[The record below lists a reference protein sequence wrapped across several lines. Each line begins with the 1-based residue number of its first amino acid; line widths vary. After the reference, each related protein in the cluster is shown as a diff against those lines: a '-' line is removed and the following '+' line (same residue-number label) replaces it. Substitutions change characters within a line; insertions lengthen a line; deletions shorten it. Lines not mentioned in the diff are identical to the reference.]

1 MADGFSERYGDLLY
15 GSYDCV
21 DRIVLNA
28 YHPMGYQ
35 PGGFRTWWRQLHGN
49 DEQLDNAHL
58 MRMAGRFARRV
69 RASAHAHGIPVIDC
83 KRGERKHQIA
93 EDYLAGHTVDRGV
106 FLILVARAVAP
117 VWEATRSPGGVLCN
131 LAKKRAFVN
140 HYSFHILDPEWG
152 HMTIKMSG
160 HPPFGA
166 QIILNG
172 HEYVAATARASGIRY
187 VKEGN
192 CFTRIADPAA
202 LAQIADTLSQPATIG
217 RLTQVCDRWIY
228 TACLCFGLD
237 LDEQQRSRFGY
248 GYSVYQAEYSRNLL
262 FTIGAQMDKIFD
274 RVVDRT
280 RSRLDVPILRTLF
293 GAKQRPGRNG
303 TPDLSLKLAAVI
315 ETPRFDLTLFKL
327 HFGNLT
333 LKAYTKGEHVL
344 RFEAVV
350 HNTRALRCGR
360 VLDNFPHDHRQ
371 ARRHGRPVHHHPG
384 LRRPH
389 VHRRR
394 PPRPTPAPTQ
404 LGATRVGG
412 IDLNKPR
419 IRAALSAVLA
429 LSVDIGRV
437 HRRRVHHQGPRDDRK
452 HRLHHP
458 ASRLRPAQTPRQG
471 ADHQTR
477 PDPPLPPHTPE
488 RGHHRRPAD
497 PARAR
502 HRADPRRSPQPTDGS
517 QAHHLDHRRP
527 RLREDPHRHAN
538 ALPRPGHP
546 SRRIDNIL
554 SIRIS

>member
-1 MADGFSERYGDLLY
+1 M
-15 GSYDCV
+15 
-21 DRIVLNA
+21 
-28 YHPMGYQ
+28 
-35 PGGFRTWWRQLHGN
+35 
-49 DEQLDNAHL
+49 
-58 MRMAGRFARRV
+58 
-69 RASAHAHGIPVIDC
+69 
-83 KRGERKHQIA
+83 
-93 EDYLAGHTVDRGV
+93 

-117 VWEATRSPGGVLCN
+117 VWEVTRSTGGVLCN

-166 QIILNG
+166 QVILNG
-172 HEYVAATARASGIRY
+172 HEYVAAAARAAGVGY

-192 CFTRIADPAA
+192 CFTRIADPAG

-237 LDEQQRSRFGY
+237 LAEQARSGFGY

-262 FTIGAQMDKIFD
+262 FTIGAQMDQVFD

-360 VLDNFPHDHRQ
+360 VLDNFPTIIGRLAGMVDRFTTTLDCVDHTFIADDLLDR
-371 ARRHGRPVHHHPG
+371 
-384 LRRPH
+384 L
-389 VHRRR
+389 
-394 PPRPTPAPTQ
+394 PAPAQ

-412 IDLNKPR
+412 VDLNKPR
-419 IRAALSAVLA
+419 IRGRAVRGPRA
-429 LSVDIGRV
+429 VRRIGRL
-437 HRRRVHHQGPRDDRK
+437 HRRRVHRQGPRDDRA

-477 PDPPLPPHTPE
+477 PDPPLPPRPAH
-488 RGHHRRPAD
+488 RGHHRRPAH
-497 PARAR
+497 PARAG
-502 HRADPRRSPQPTDGS
+502 HRADPRRRPQPPDGT
-517 QAHHLDHRRP
+517 QTHHLDQRRP

-538 ALPRPGHP
+538 PLPRPGHP
-546 SRRIDNIL
+546 RRRIDNIL
-554 SIRIS
+554 SIGVS

>member
-1 MADGFSERYGDLLY
+1 VVADGFSQRYGDLLF

-28 YHPMGYQ
+28 YHTLCYQ
-35 PGGFRTWWRQLHGN
+35 PGGFRTWWRRLHGD

-69 RASAHAHGIPVIDC
+69 RASATAHDIPVIDC

-93 EDYLAGHTVDRGV
+93 EDYLATHNVDHGV
-106 FLILVARAVAP
+106 FLILVARAIAP
-117 VWEATRSPGGVLCN
+117 VWQVTRTATGKIAN

-152 HMTIKMSG
+152 HLTIKMSG

-166 QIILNG
+166 QVILNG
-172 HEYVAATARASGIRY
+172 HEYVAAAARRTGLGFA
-187 VKEGN
+187 KDGN
-192 CFTRIADPAA
+192 CFTRIADPAG

-228 TACLCFGLD
+228 TGCLCFGLD
-237 LDEQQRSRFGY
+237 LAEQQRSGFRY

-262 FTIGAQMDKIFD
+262 FTIGAQMDKVFD

-280 RSRLDVPILRTLF
+280 RSRLDVPTLRTLF

-303 TPDLSLKLAAVI
+303 TPDLSLKLAAEI

-350 HNTRALRCGR
+350 HNAKALHCGR
-360 VLDNFPHDHRQ
+360 VLDHFPQ
-371 ARRHGRPVHHHPG
+371 IIARLAGMVDRFTTTLDCVDVTFIDDG
-384 LRRPH
+384 LLDRL
-389 VHRRR
+389 
-394 PPRPTPAPTQ
+394 PAPSQ

-412 IDLNKPR
+412 LDLNKPR
-419 IRAALSAVLA
+419 TRAALAAVLA
-429 LSVDIGRV
+429 LSVTADGFTVAELTAKVHTMTGDTAYTVRQAAYDLRKLRGKQLISKPGRTRRYHLSPQAAGTIAALLSLREHVLAPILAGV
-437 HRRRVHHQGPRDDRK
+437 H
-452 HRLHHP
+452 
-458 ASRLRPAQTPRQG
+458 S
-471 ADHQTR
+471 
-477 PDPPLPPHTPE
+477 
-488 RGHHRRPAD
+488 
-497 PARAR
+497 
-502 HRADPRRSPQPTDGS
+502 PRRGRKPAAWTPVDR
-517 QAHHLDHRRP
+517 DY
-527 RLREDPHRHAN
+527 EK
-538 ALPRPGHP
+538 
-546 SRRIDNIL
+546 
-554 SIRIS
+554 IRIHMQALFQDLGINVAAPAA

>member
-1 MADGFSERYGDLLY
+1 VVGDGFSARYGDLLY

-28 YHPMGYQ
+28 YYPLGHN
-35 PGGFRTWWRQLHGN
+35 PGGFRTWWRRLHG
-49 DEQLDNAHL
+49 DDDQLDNAHL

-69 RASAHAHGIPVIDC
+69 RASAGAHGIPVIDC
-83 KRGERKHQIA
+83 GRGERKHEIA
-93 EDYLAGHTVDRGV
+93 EEYLAAHEVERGV

-117 VWEATRSPGGVLCN
+117 VWEVTRTATGKIAN
-131 LAKKRAFVN
+131 LAKKRSFVN
-140 HYSFHILDPEWG
+140 HYSFHIMDPQWG

-166 QIILNG
+166 QVILNG
-172 HEYVAATARASGIRY
+172 HEYVAATARAAGIGY
-187 VKEGN
+187 IKEGN

-202 LAQIADTLSQPATIG
+202 LAQVADTLSQPATIG

-237 LDEQQRSRFGY
+237 VAEQARSGFGY

-262 FTIGAQMDKIFD
+262 FTVGAQMDKVFD

-293 GAKQRPGRNG
+293 GAKQRPGRYG
-303 TPDLSLKLAAVI
+303 TNDLSLRLAAVI

-360 VLDNFPHDHRQ
+360 VLDNFPTIIGKLAAMVDRFTTTLDCVDHTFIGDDLLDR
-371 ARRHGRPVHHHPG
+371 
-384 LRRPH
+384 L
-389 VHRRR
+389 
-394 PPRPTPAPTQ
+394 PTPTQ

-419 IRAALSAVLA
+419 IRAALAAVLA
-429 LSVDIGRV
+429 LSVTSGGFTVAEFTTKVHAMTGNVGYTIRQAAYDLRKLRGKELIAKPGRTRRYHLTPQNAGTIAALLTLREHVIGPILAGV
-437 HRRRVHHQGPRDDRK
+437 
-452 HRLHHP
+452 
-458 ASRLRPAQTPRQG
+458 
-471 ADHQTR
+471 
-477 PDPPLPPHTPE
+477 
-488 RGHHRRPAD
+488 
-497 PARAR
+497 
-502 HRADPRRSPQPTDGS
+502 RSPRMGRKPITWTNVDR
-517 QAHHLDHRRP
+517 DY
-527 RLREDPHRHAN
+527 EKI
-538 ALPRPGHP
+538 
-546 SRRIDNIL
+546 RIDMQTLMRDLGIQAAA
-554 SIRIS
+554 

>member
-1 MADGFSERYGDLLY
+1 MADDGFSERYNDLLD

-28 YHPMGYQ
+28 YYSLGHN
-35 PGGFRTWWRQLHGN
+35 PGGFRTWWRRLHGD

-69 RASAHAHGIPVIDC
+69 RASATAHGIPVIDC
-83 KRGERKHQIA
+83 KRGERRHEIA
-93 EDYLAGHTVDRGV
+93 EEYLATHEVERGV

-117 VWEATRSPGGVLCN
+117 VWEVTRTATGKIAN

-166 QIILNG
+166 QVILNG
-172 HEYVAATARASGIRY
+172 HEYVAATAQATGIGF

-192 CFTRIADPAA
+192 CFTRIADPAG
-202 LAQIADTLSQPATIG
+202 LAQVADTLSQPATIG

-237 LDEQQRSRFGY
+237 VTEQARSGFGY
-248 GYSVYQAEYSRNLL
+248 GYAVYQAEYSRNLL
-262 FTIGAQMDKIFD
+262 FTIGAQLDKVFN

-293 GAKQRPGRNG
+293 GAKQRPGRHG
-303 TPDLSLKLAAVI
+303 TGDLSLRLAAVI

-360 VLDNFPHDHRQ
+360 VLDNFPIIIGKLAGMVDRFTTTLDCVDHTFIGDDLLDR
-371 ARRHGRPVHHHPG
+371 
-384 LRRPH
+384 L
-389 VHRRR
+389 
-394 PPRPTPAPTQ
+394 PAPARI
-404 LGATRVGG
+404 GATRVGG
-412 IDLNKPR
+412 VDLNKPR

-429 LSVDIGRV
+429 LSAASGGFTVAEFTARV
-437 HRRRVHHQGPRDDRK
+437 HAMTGHNGYTIRQAAYDLRKLRGKELIAKPGRTRRYHLTPQNAGTIAALLTLRDQVIAPI
-452 HRLHHP
+452 L
-458 ASRLRPAQTPRQG
+458 AG
-471 ADHQTR
+471 V
-477 PDPPLPPHTPE
+477 
-488 RGHHRRPAD
+488 
-497 PARAR
+497 
-502 HRADPRRSPQPTDGS
+502 RSPRMGRKPISWTAVDR
-517 QAHHLDHRRP
+517 DY
-527 RLREDPHRHAN
+527 EKI
-538 ALPRPGHP
+538 
-546 SRRIDNIL
+546 RIDMQTL
-554 SIRIS
+554 FHDLGIRAAA

>member
-1 MADGFSERYGDLLY
+1 VAEDGFSERYGNLLF

-21 DRIVLNA
+21 DRVVLNA
-28 YHPMGYQ
+28 YYPLGHN
-35 PGGFRTWWRQLHGN
+35 PGGFRTWWRRLHGN

-69 RASAHAHGIPVIDC
+69 RASATAHAIPVIDC
-83 KRGERKHQIA
+83 KRGERKHDIA
-93 EDYLAGHTVDRGV
+93 EEYLATHEVERGV
-106 FLILVARAVAP
+106 FLVLVARAVAP
-117 VWEATRSPGGVLCN
+117 VWEVTRTPGGKIAN

-140 HYSFHILDPEWG
+140 HYSFHIMDPEWG

-166 QIILNG
+166 QVILNG
-172 HEYVAATARASGIRY
+172 HEYVAAAARAAGIGF

-202 LAQIADTLSQPATIG
+202 LAQIADTLSQPVTIG
-217 RLTQVCDRWIY
+217 RLSQVCDRWIY

-237 LDEQQRSRFGY
+237 IGEQARSGFGY

-262 FTIGAQMDKIFD
+262 FTVGAQMDRVFD

-303 TPDLSLKLAAVI
+303 TPELSLRLAAVI

-360 VLDNFPHDHRQ
+360 VLDNFPTII
-371 ARRHGRPVHHHPG
+371 ARLTAMVDRFTTTLDCVDTTFIGDDLLDR
-384 LRRPH
+384 L
-389 VHRRR
+389 
-394 PPRPTPAPTQ
+394 PAPAQ

-412 IDLNKPR
+412 VDLNKPR
-419 IRAALSAVLA
+419 IRDALSGVLA
-429 LSVDIGRV
+429 LSATSEGFTVAEFTAKVHTMTDNTDYTIRQAAYDLRKLRGKQLIHKPGRTRRYHLTSQNAGTIAALLTLREHVIAPILAGVRSPRMGRKPITWTPVD
-437 HRRRVHHQGPRDDRK
+437 RDYEKIRINM
-452 HRLHHP
+452 
-458 ASRLRPAQTPRQG
+458 QTLFHDLG
-471 ADHQTR
+471 LDVT
-477 PDPPLPPHTPE
+477 
-488 RGHHRRPAD
+488 
-497 PARAR
+497 ARA
-502 HRADPRRSPQPTDGS
+502 A
-517 QAHHLDHRRP
+517 
-527 RLREDPHRHAN
+527 
-538 ALPRPGHP
+538 
-546 SRRIDNIL
+546 
-554 SIRIS
+554 